1 MTKLTELTLA
11 EAREGL
17 KTKKFTSVELTQA
30 HVSEMHER
38 RDLNAFITETTD
50 QALQQASDADRRI
63 ASGQARSLEG
73 LPIALKDL
81 FCTKGVRTTAGSKI
95 LENFVPQYE
104 STVTKNLRDA
114 GAISLGKLNMDEF
127 AMGSANINSYFGPA
141 INPWSP
147 QSSIDKKLVPGG
159 SSGGSTAAVA
169 ANLALAATASDTGG
183 SIRQPAAFCGLV
195 GIKPTY
201 GLCSRYG
208 MIAFASSLDQAGPVT
223 RTVRDSAIMLQHMAS
238 YDEKDATSLNVK
250 VPDFEAGLSKEVSGL
265 KVGLPKEYMEDL
277 PADIMRLVK
286 QGADWMRDRGAEVI
300 DVSLKMTKYAL
311 PTYYIIA
318 PAEAS
323 SNLARYDGVRFGHR
337 TSGSTLDEMY
347 EHTRHDGFGWE
358 VKRRVMIGTDVLS
371 AGYYDA
377 YYLRA
382 QKVRT
387 LIKRDFDEVFKS
399 VDVLLTP
406 TTPTPAF
413 GLDDKPSDPVM
424 MYLND
429 IFTVTANMA
438 GIPGI
443 SVPAGLSDD
452 GLPLGLQL
460 LGPKLSE
467 SVLFQ
472 AASAIEDCAAFP
484 QLVAALNQV
493 PNAVKRANG

>member
-1 MTKLTELTLA
+1 MTKLTNLTLT
-11 EAREGL
+11 EARDGL
-17 KTKKFTSVELTQA
+17 KSKTFSSKELTQA
-30 HVSEMHER
+30 HVDEISAR
-38 RDLNAFITETTD
+38 RELNAFITETTK
-50 QALQQASDADRRI
+50 QALGAAAAADDRI
-63 ASGQARSLEG
+63 ASGDIRPMEG

-81 FCTKGVRTTAGSKI
+81 FCTKGIRTTAGSKM

-104 STVTKNLRDA
+104 STVTQNLKDA

-127 AMGSANINSYFGPA
+127 AMGSANLTSYFGPT
-141 INPWSP
+141 INPWKS
-147 QSSIDKKLVPGG
+147 QSAPDKELVPGG

-208 MIAFASSLDQAGPVT
+208 MVAFASSLDQAGPVS

-238 YDEKDATSLNVK
+238 FDEKDATSLNVEL
-250 VPDFEAGLSKEVSGL
+250 PDFEAALTRNISGL
-265 KVGLPKEYMEDL
+265 KVGLPKEYLENL
-277 PADIMRLVK
+277 PADIQRLVE
-286 QGADWMRDRGAEVI
+286 QGIDWLKEHGAQIQEI
-300 DVSLKMTKYAL
+300 SLKMTKYAL
-311 PTYYIIA
+311 PAYYIIA

-323 SNLARYDGVRFGHR
+323 SNLARYDGVRFAHR
-337 TSGSTLDEMY
+337 MPGATLDEMY
-347 EHTRHDGFGWE
+347 ENTRSDFGWE
-358 VKRRVMIGTDVLS
+358 VKRRIMIGTDVLS

-382 QKVRT
+382 QKIRT
-387 LIKRDFDEVFKS
+387 LIKQDFDEAFKS
-399 VDVLLTP
+399 VDVMLTP

-413 GLDDKPSDPVM
+413 AVDEKPTDPVT

-438 GIPGI
+438 GLPGI
-443 SVPAGLSDD
+443 SIPAGLSDD

-467 SVLFQ
+467 AMLFRT
-472 AASAIEDCAAFP
+472 AEVIENCAAFP
-484 QLVAALNQV
+484 QQVAALNQV